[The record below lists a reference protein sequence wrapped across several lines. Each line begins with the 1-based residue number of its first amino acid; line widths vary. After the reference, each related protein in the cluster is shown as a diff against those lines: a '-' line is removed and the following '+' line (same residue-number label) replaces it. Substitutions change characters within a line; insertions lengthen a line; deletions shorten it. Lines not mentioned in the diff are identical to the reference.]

1 MKFVAFGAN
10 LARIQNAKHKSKM
23 QKTFIFLLFIAMF
36 FWGLSWPLSKIL
48 SSNHSP
54 FIVAFARFALVALCL
69 LPIIKY
75 RHLSL
80 KVPRSCYPRLCVN
93 IASNALYSLVFFYAI
108 NLGNA
113 GSAGVITTTLS
124 PILATLLSV
133 IIFGAK
139 LSRIELIGLAIGLV
153 SGIFFI
159 SGKGTIFDLF
169 NLFFILAAFLWA
181 CVTLSVRKLPLHP
194 LIINFYSAFFSAV
207 LFVPFLQSAD
217 FGIFAERESLGFLLV
232 IALLST
238 VFGTSIYYKGI
249 EVVGITKS
257 ASFTLL
263 VPFFAVLLSFVI
275 LGEMPEISTAIGGIL
290 AIIAIYLISLY
301 NKKHWVN
308 LGRFLRNLYKK
319 S

>member
-1 MKFVAFGAN
+1 
-10 LARIQNAKHKSKM
+10 M

-36 FWGLSWPLSKIL
+36 FWGLSWPISKIL

-54 FIVAFARFALVALCL
+54 FIVAFGRFALVAICL
-69 LPIIKY
+69 LPLIKY
-75 RHLSL
+75 YKLSL
-80 KVPRSCYPRLCVN
+80 KIPRFCYPRLAIN

-133 IIFGAK
+133 IIFRAV
-139 LSRIELIGLAIGLV
+139 LSRIECIGLGIGLI

-159 SGKGTIFDLF
+159 SGKGTLFDSF

-194 LIINFYSAFFSAV
+194 LIINFYSAFVSSL
-207 LFVPFLQSAD
+207 LFVPFLKSAD
-217 FGIFAERESLGFLLV
+217 FAIFVEPQSLGFLAIV
-232 IALLST
+232 AILST
-238 VFGTSIYYKGI
+238 IFGTSIYYKGI

-263 VPFFAVLLSFVI
+263 VPFFTVLLSFVI
-275 LGEMPEISTAIGGIL
+275 LGEKPELSTAMGGIL

-301 NKKHWVN
+301 NKKHW
-308 LGRFLRNLYKK
+308 RFLSRFTHKISSMFSTRK
-319 S
+319 R

>member
-1 MKFVAFGAN
+1 
-10 LARIQNAKHKSKM
+10 M

-36 FWGLSWPLSKIL
+36 FWGLSWPLSKLI

-54 FIVAFARFALVALCL
+54 FIVAFGRFALVALCL
-69 LPIIKY
+69 LPLIKY
-75 RHLSL
+75 KHLSL
-80 KVPRSCYPRLCVN
+80 KIPRSCYPRLGIN

-133 IIFGAK
+133 LIFGAV
-139 LSRIELIGLAIGLV
+139 LSRIECIGLGIGLI

-159 SGKGTIFDLF
+159 SGKGTLFDSF

-194 LIINFYSAFFSAV
+194 LIINFYSAFVSAF
-207 LFVPFLQSAD
+207 LFVPFLKSAD
-217 FGIFAERESLGFLLV
+217 FTIFGEAQSLGFLLI

-238 VFGTSIYYKGI
+238 IFGTSIYYKGI

-263 VPFFAVLLSFVI
+263 VPFFAVILSFVI
-275 LGEMPEISTAIGGIL
+275 LGEKPELSTAIGGIL
-290 AIIAIYLISLY
+290 AIISIYLISLY
-301 NKKHWVN
+301 NKKHFRI
-308 LGRFLRNLYKK
+308 LGLFLRRFSRKISSIFSARKK
-319 S
+319 

>member
-1 MKFVAFGAN
+1 
-10 LARIQNAKHKSKM
+10 
-23 QKTFIFLLFIAMF
+23 MF
-36 FWGLSWPLSKIL
+36 SWGLSWPISKIL
-48 SSNHSP
+48 SANHSP
-54 FIVAFARFALVALCL
+54 FIVAFGRFALVAVCL

-75 RHLSL
+75 RGLSL
-80 KVPRSCYPRLCVN
+80 KVPRTCFPRLGVN
-93 IASNALYSLVFFYAI
+93 IASNALYSLIFFYAI

-133 IIFGAK
+133 VVFGAR
-139 LSRIELIGLAIGLV
+139 LSRLECIGLGIGLI
-153 SGIFFI
+153 SGVFFI
-159 SGKGTIFDLF
+159 YSNGSFLNAF
-169 NLFFILAAFLWA
+169 SLFFVLTAFLWA

-194 LIINFYSAFFSAV
+194 LVINFYSALISSV

-217 FGIFAERESLGFLLV
+217 FAIFTEGESLGMLLIV
-232 IALLST
+232 ALLST

-263 VPFFAVLLSFVI
+263 VPFFAVLLSFII
-275 LGEMPEISTAIGGIL
+275 LGEKPEISTAIGGIL

-301 NKKHWVN
+301 NKKHFRF
-308 LGRFLRNLYKK
+308 LGRFLRK

>member
-1 MKFVAFGAN
+1 
-10 LARIQNAKHKSKM
+10 
-23 QKTFIFLLFIAMF
+23 MF
-36 FWGLSWPLSKIL
+36 FWGLSWPISKIL
-48 SSNHSP
+48 SANHSP
-54 FIVAFARFALVALCL
+54 FIVAFGRFALVAVCL
-69 LPIIKY
+69 MPIIKY
-75 RHLSL
+75 LGLSL
-80 KVPRSCYPRLCVN
+80 KVPRTCFLRLGVN

-133 IIFGAK
+133 VVFGAK
-139 LSRIELIGLAIGLV
+139 LSRLECIGLGIGLI
-153 SGIFFI
+153 SGVFFI
-159 SGKGTIFDLF
+159 YSNGSFLNAF
-169 NLFFILAAFLWA
+169 SLFFVLTAFLWA

-194 LIINFYSAFFSAV
+194 LVINFYSALISAV

-217 FGIFAERESLGFLLV
+217 FAIFTEGESLGMLLI

-263 VPFFAVLLSFVI
+263 VPFFAVLLSFII
-275 LGEMPEISTAIGGIL
+275 LGEKPEISTAIGGIL

-301 NKKHWVN
+301 NKKHF
-308 LGRFLRNLYKK
+308 RFLRRFRKK
-319 S
+319 SL

>member
-1 MKFVAFGAN
+1 
-10 LARIQNAKHKSKM
+10 M

-36 FWGLSWPLSKIL
+36 SWGLSWPISKIL

-54 FIVAFARFALVALCL
+54 FIVAFARFMLVAICL

-75 RHLSL
+75 KNLSL
-80 KVPRSCYPRLCVN
+80 KIPHSCFKWLGICIVAN
-93 IASNALYSLVFFYAI
+93 TLYSLVFFYAI

-113 GSAGVITTTLS
+113 GSAGVITTTFS

-133 IIFGAK
+133 VIFRTT
-139 LSRIELIGLAIGLV
+139 LSRLECVGLGIGLI
-153 SGIFFI
+153 SGIFFAYD
-159 SGKGTIFDLF
+159 KGSFLNAF
-169 NLFFILAAFLWA
+169 SLFFILTAFLWA

-194 LIINFYSAFFSAV
+194 LIINFYTSLISAI
-207 LFVPFLQSAD
+207 LFVPFLKSAD
-217 FGIFAERESLGFLLV
+217 FAIFSEVQSFGFLLI

-263 VPFFAVLLSFVI
+263 VPFFAVILSLII
-275 LGEMPEISTAIGGIL
+275 LGEKPELSTAMGGIL
-290 AIIAIYLISLY
+290 AIISIYLISLY
-301 NKKHWVN
+301 NKKHFRI
-308 LGRFLRNLYKK
+308 LGLFLKRFSRKISSIFSARKK
-319 S
+319 

>member
-1 MKFVAFGAN
+1 
-10 LARIQNAKHKSKM
+10 
-23 QKTFIFLLFIAMF
+23 MF
-36 FWGLSWPLSKIL
+36 FWGLSWPISKIL

-54 FIVAFARFALVALCL
+54 FIVAFGRFALVAICL
-69 LPIIKY
+69 LPLIKY
-75 RHLSL
+75 YKLSL
-80 KVPRSCYPRLCVN
+80 KIPRSCYPRLAIN
-93 IASNALYSLVFFYAI
+93 IASNTLYSLVFFYAI

-133 IIFGAK
+133 IIFRAV
-139 LSRIELIGLAIGLV
+139 LSRIECIGLGIGLI

-159 SGKGTIFDLF
+159 SGKGTLFDSF

-194 LIINFYSAFFSAV
+194 LIINFYSAFISSL
-207 LFVPFLQSAD
+207 LFVPFLKSAD
-217 FGIFAERESLGFLLV
+217 FAIFTEPQSLGFLAIV
-232 IALLST
+232 AILST
-238 VFGTSIYYKGI
+238 IFGTSIYYKGI

-275 LGEMPEISTAIGGIL
+275 LGEKPELSTAMGGIL

-301 NKKHWVN
+301 NKKHWRF
-308 LGRFLRNLYKK
+308 LGRFTHKISSIFSVRKR
-319 S
+319 

>member
-1 MKFVAFGAN
+1 
-10 LARIQNAKHKSKM
+10 M
-23 QKTFIFLLFIAMF
+23 QKTFIFLLFVAMF
-36 FWGLSWPLSKIL
+36 FWGLSWPISKIL
-48 SSNHSP
+48 SANHSP
-54 FIVAFARFALVALCL
+54 FIVAFGRFALVAVCL

-75 RHLSL
+75 LGLSL
-80 KVPRSCYPRLCVN
+80 KVPRSCFVRLGAN

-139 LSRIELIGLAIGLV
+139 LSRLECIGLGIGLI
-153 SGIFFI
+153 SGVFFI
-159 SGKGTIFDLF
+159 SGKGAIFDSF
-169 NLFFILAAFLWA
+169 NLFFMLAAFLWA

-194 LIINFYSAFFSAV
+194 LVINFYSAFFSAV

-217 FGIFAERESLGFLLV
+217 FAIFSEGESLGFLLI

-263 VPFFAVLLSFVI
+263 VPFFAVLLSFII
-275 LGEMPEISTAIGGIL
+275 LGEKPEISTAIGGIL

-301 NKKHWVN
+301 NKKHFRF
-308 LGRFLRNLYKK
+308 LGRFLRTLRDK

>member
-1 MKFVAFGAN
+1 
-10 LARIQNAKHKSKM
+10 M

-36 FWGLSWPLSKIL
+36 SWGLSWPISKIL
-48 SSNHSP
+48 SSTHSP
-54 FIVAFARFALVALCL
+54 FIVAFGRFALVAACL

-75 RHLSL
+75 RKLSL
-80 KVPRSCYPRLCVN
+80 KVPRSCFMRLGVN
-93 IASNALYSLVFFYAI
+93 IASNAFYSLVFFYAI

-133 IIFGAK
+133 VVFGAK
-139 LSRIELIGLAIGLV
+139 LSRLECIGLAIGLI
-153 SGIFFI
+153 SGVFFI
-159 SGKGTIFDLF
+159 SGKDAFFDSF

-194 LIINFYSAFFSAV
+194 LVINFYSAFCSAM

-217 FGIFAERESLGFLLV
+217 FAIFGESESLEMLLIV
-232 IALLST
+232 ALFST

-249 EVVGITKS
+249 EVLGITKS

-263 VPFFAVLLSFVI
+263 VPLFAVLLSFII
-275 LGEMPEISTAIGGIL
+275 LGEKPEISTAIGGIL
-290 AIIAIYLISLY
+290 AIISIYLISLY
-301 NKKHWVN
+301 NKKHWVTLMRF
-308 LGRFLRNLYKK
+308 LGRFFK
-319 S
+319 